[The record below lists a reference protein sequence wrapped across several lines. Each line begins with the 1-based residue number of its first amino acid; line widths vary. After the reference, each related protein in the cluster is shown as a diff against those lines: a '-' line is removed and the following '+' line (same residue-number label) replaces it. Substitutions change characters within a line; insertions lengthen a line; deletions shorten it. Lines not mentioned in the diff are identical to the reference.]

1 MQRRI
6 IMLGGLLQLLS
17 GCAAQ
22 AMGIMRRGENAGYGA
37 SNVGPSELEQVRV
50 VDASNPDR
58 WYFSQSGQPSG
69 INPGFKHAKT
79 KRIAAG
85 NNRYM
90 ADTGHQVP
98 EAVLVSWREL
108 PPPGGQPYTGK
119 LFGPYRVVVRSRIP
133 AAVLEQTQTRTVHI
147 DIGFTSGMVP
157 PIMQWRLIDDAAGSD
172 MQGRPKILA
181 EGGDEFP

>member
-1 MQRRI
+1 
-6 IMLGGLLQLLS
+6 MLGGLLQLLS

-22 AMGIMRRGENAGYGA
+22 AMGVLRRGENAGYGA
-37 SNVGPSELEQVRV
+37 SNVSSQKLQDVQV
-50 VDASNPDR
+50 VDAANPER
-58 WYFSQSGQPSG
+58 EYFGQLGQPSG

-90 ADTGHQVP
+90 ADTGHKVP

>member
-1 MQRRI
+1 
-6 IMLGGLLQLLS
+6 MLGAALQFLS

-22 AMGIMRRGENAGYGA
+22 AMGVMRRGENAGYGA
-37 SNVGPSELEQVRV
+37 SNVGAEKLQDVKV
-50 VDASNPDR
+50 VDATNPDR

-69 INPGFKHAKT
+69 SLPGAKIPKT
-79 KRIAAG
+79 RRIAAG

-90 ADTGHQVP
+90 SDTGHKVP
-98 EAVLVSWREL
+98 EAVLVSWREM
-108 PPPGGQPYTGK
+108 PAPGGQPYTGK
-119 LFGPYRVVVRSRIP
+119 LFGPYRITVRSRIP
-133 AAVLEQTQTRTVHI
+133 AEVLDKIRKDTMHI
-147 DIGFTSGMVP
+147 DIGFSAGMVP